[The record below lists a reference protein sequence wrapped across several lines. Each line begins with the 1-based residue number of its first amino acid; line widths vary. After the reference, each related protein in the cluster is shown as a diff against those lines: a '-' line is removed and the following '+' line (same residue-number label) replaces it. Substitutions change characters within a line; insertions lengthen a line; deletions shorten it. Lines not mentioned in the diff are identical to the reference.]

1 MNSIQDG
8 TQENFI
14 DYSKKFTKKEI
25 YYLKMI
31 KDFYNN
37 CDSSYISKMISIVDG
52 NSNISLRILDWFVTR
67 YSHKKKI
74 IINLKNNDEIFDVH
88 ISYKAQLK
96 SYKKRY
102 FDPFKRS
109 SKKREKFTV
118 NFGEYENIKQIFDT
132 TIGQLN
138 FFRWAISNKIIDYVE
153 KNYVEIAKEMNI
165 SNKEDKRRKKDK
177 QQLKQIAMTT
187 KNKVNIKIDKHTD
200 QSDVKII
207 LTFD

>member
-1 MNSIQDG
+1 MNSIQD
-8 TQENFI
+8 TTSESLV

-37 CDSSYISKMISIVDG
+37 CDPSDISKMIDIINGS
-52 NSNISLRILDWFVTR
+52 SNISLRILDWFVTR
-67 YSHKKKI
+67 YSHKKKV
-74 IINLKNNDEIFDVH
+74 IINFKNNEEIFDVH

-109 SKKREKFTV
+109 SKKREKFIV
-118 NFGEYENIKQIFDT
+118 NFGEYNNVKQIFDT

-138 FFRWAISNKIIDYVE
+138 FFRWAISNNIIDYVE

-177 QQLKQIAMTT
+177 QHLKQMALTT
-187 KNKVNIKIDKHTD
+187 KNKVNIKIDKHND
-200 QSDVKII
+200 QTDVKII